1 MDIAS
6 VSPSAGIAATGSAIA
21 KAQERFA
28 DTAEALVAST
38 LDEGAGGGE
47 LVENAVSLQT
57 ESVLNQILFSVFA
70 RQAEQQKS
78 LTDMINPTG
87 R

>member
-6 VSPSAGIAATGSAIA
+6 VSPSAGIAATGSAIV
-21 KAQERFA
+21 KAQERFS
-28 DTAEALVAST
+28 DTAESLVAST
-38 LDEGAGGGE
+38 LDEGGGGSE

-78 LTDMINPTG
+78 LTNMINPTG

>member
-6 VSPSAGIAATGSAIA
+6 VGPSAGIAATGSAIV
-21 KAQERFA
+21 KAQERFS

-38 LDEGAGGGE
+38 LDEGAGGSE

-78 LTDMINPTG
+78 LTNMINPTG